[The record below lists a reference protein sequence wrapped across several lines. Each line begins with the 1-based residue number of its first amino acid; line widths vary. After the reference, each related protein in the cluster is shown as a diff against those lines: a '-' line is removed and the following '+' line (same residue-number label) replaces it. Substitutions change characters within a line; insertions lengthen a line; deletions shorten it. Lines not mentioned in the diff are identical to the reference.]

1 MSTIPTNQTEPPV
14 VSAIVETKRTIA
26 TEIAS
31 IDMRLGALITQI
43 AEANGYDSIETI
55 NVLERNGLPTALE
68 FVQPLLEIL
77 KRSPDSPLRKLTAL
91 EMSCLYVDNAR
102 RQVFVLDE
110 LEHQLRSGHSVTYQT
125 GMWKA
130 LWATY
135 RGRVQAAKH
144 REGVR
149 MNRTRDDYQ
158 REVVELRDKVST
170 YEYVLEQVAKS
181 TGMDV
186 NELCANI
193 LKEAN

>member
-1 MSTIPTNQTEPPV
+1 MSLSDPSHLPV
-14 VSAIVETKRTIA
+14 VPAVVENKRTIA

-31 IDMRLGALITQI
+31 IDMRLGEMIRQV

-77 KRSPDSPLRKLTAL
+77 KRPIDSPLRKLTAM
-91 EMSCLYVDNAR
+91 EMSCLYVDNPR
-102 RQVFVLDE
+102 RQIFVLDI
-110 LEHQLRSGHSVTYQT
+110 LEEQLEAGQMVVFQSGMV
-125 GMWKA
+125 KA

-144 REGVR
+144 REGIK

-170 YEYVLEQVAKS
+170 YEFVLEQVAKS

-193 LKEAN
+193 LKETN